1 MKTTRQ
7 IGLASSTNVIKTV
20 LLTTCLLFCSLSVWG
35 QAVRVAPNGVTN
47 FGNTIRIGGDF
58 NNRYHS
64 GIYINAV
71 PTSTGSTARGI
82 HSRIERVW
90 FSGASDFIAVYGYAF
105 NRNSD
110 NSSIRHIGVLG
121 RASNRASGLNTR
133 QMSMGVAGL
142 ASQNNNSIGIFGGQ
156 VNLPNSLNFN
166 TLFAG
171 YFIGPVNVRG
181 TLTATTFAN
190 PSDERLKRN
199 IQSINND
206 AVERLFSLR
215 PVKYHLQQI
224 EMPAD
229 SMTVEGKVVNFTEA
243 FFDETS
249 VEFNAMHFGLVA
261 QELQKVFPDLVID
274 RGEGFLAIN
283 YIGLIPIMLKAI
295 QRQQQEIEELR
306 AQRRPGL
313 LLPEPPVVE
322 PGLPILSFAE
332 ESLPIAPTTVDL
344 TTTQNKLFQN
354 VPNPFNRTTVIDYRL
369 AENATSARISIFNLN
384 GRQLLSFE
392 LPTTQSQDSIE
403 VCASSL
409 QPGMYIYALI
419 VDGVIIDTK
428 RMVLMD

>member
-7 IGLASSTNVIKTV
+7 TELASSTQLIKTI
-20 LLTTCLLFCSLSVWG
+20 LLTTCLLFCSFSVWG
-35 QAVRVAPNGVTN
+35 QAMRVGNNGVSINIQQPSTT
-47 FGNTIRIGGDF
+47 GNTYGVHSVIRRTGGTMP
-58 NNRYHS
+58 
-64 GIYINAV
+64 AV
-71 PTSTGSTARGI
+71 DLVGVRGS
-82 HSRIERVW
+82 
-90 FSGASDFIAVYGYAF
+90 ASSASLDTYL
-105 NRNSD
+105 
-110 NSSIRHIGVLG
+110 IRHIGVLG
-121 RASNRASGLNTR
+121 TAHHNGRQGTR
-133 QMSMGVAGL
+133 RMAIGVAGL
-142 ASQNNNSIGIFGGQ
+142 ASTTDNSIGIFGGQ
-156 VNLPNSLNFN
+156 VSLPSSLNFS

-181 TLTATTFAN
+181 TLTVNMVAVQ
-190 PSDERLKRN
+190 SDEGLKQN

-215 PVKYHLQQI
+215 PVKYNLQQI

-229 SMTVEGKVVNFTEA
+229 SMTAEGKMVSFTEA

-249 VEFNAMHFGLVA
+249 IEFNTMHFGLIA
-261 QELQKVFPDLVID
+261 QELQEIFPDLVVD

-295 QRQQQEIEELR
+295 QRQQQEIDELR
-306 AQRRPGL
+306 SQRRPGYV
-313 LLPEPPVVE
+313 LPVPPIAEPII
-322 PGLPILSFAE
+322 PILPLMEESQPTSFGE
-332 ESLPIAPTTVDL
+332 ESLPITPTAFDL
-344 TTTQNKLFQN
+344 VETQNKLFQN
-354 VPNPFNRTTVIDYRL
+354 VPNPFNRATVIEYRL
-369 AENATSARISIFNLN
+369 AENATNARISIFNLN

-392 LPTTQSQDSIE
+392 LPTTQREGSIE